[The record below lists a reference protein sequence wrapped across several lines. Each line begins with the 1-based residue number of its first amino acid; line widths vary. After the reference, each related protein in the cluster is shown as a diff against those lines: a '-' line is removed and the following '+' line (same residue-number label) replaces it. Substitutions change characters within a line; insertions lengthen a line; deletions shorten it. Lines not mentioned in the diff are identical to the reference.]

1 MALLWN
7 TLATREVNLLQYSM
21 ARRYDIREGCAWVNY
36 VRCHD
41 DIGWTFSDEDAGT
54 LWINAYDHRRFLNA
68 FYTGRFEGSFARG
81 LPFQENPKTGDARIS
96 GTLASLAGLEKAL
109 TEETEAEVALA
120 IRRILLL
127 HNVILTLGGIPL
139 IDLGDEVGTLND
151 YGYRDDPAK
160 ADDSRWVHRPRA
172 DAALYAR
179 RDDPAS
185 VPGRIYRGLR
195 KLIELRKAT
204 PLLSGDHPEF
214 IQTGNP
220 HVFGYIR
227 RNGSEAMLF
236 LNNFSEAPQ
245 RIGAPILQ
253 LAGLGERLVDR
264 VSGARVPLD
273 ADLDLAPFQYVW
285 LAAEG

>member
-1 MALLWN
+1 
-7 TLATREVNLLQYSM
+7 
-21 ARRYDIREGCAWVNY
+21 
-36 VRCHD
+36 
-41 DIGWTFSDEDAGT
+41 
-54 LWINAYDHRRFLNA
+54 
-68 FYTGRFEGSFARG
+68 
-81 LPFQENPKTGDARIS
+81 
-96 GTLASLAGLEKAL
+96 
-109 TEETEAEVALA
+109 
-120 IRRILLL
+120 
-127 HNVILTLGGIPL
+127 
-139 IDLGDEVGTLND
+139 
-151 YGYRDDPAK
+151 
-160 ADDSRWVHRPRA
+160 
-172 DAALYAR
+172 
-179 RDDPAS
+179 